1 LREILKVVMPH
12 DQSRRFMAHPHARH
26 ARVTIRIDKVNVS
39 GNENV
44 LIIRAARCQDQRA
57 EKRDFNCAQDYANHG
72 SIPSP
77 QSTIRNP
84 KF

>member
-1 LREILKVVMPH
+1 MMSN
-12 DQSRRFMAHPHARH
+12 DQSRICMAHPHARH
-26 ARVTIRIDKVNVS
+26 ARVTIRIDEVNVA

-44 LIIRAARCQDQRA
+44 LIICAARCQDQRA

>member
-1 LREILKVVMPH
+1 
-12 DQSRRFMAHPHARH
+12 MAHPHARH
-26 ARVTIRIDKVNVS
+26 ARVTIRIDEVNVAS
-39 GNENV
+39 NENV
-44 LIIRAARCQDQRA
+44 LIIRAACCQDQRA